1 MLTSVYPSI
10 FIVLYATELCC
21 EILSALC
28 LVYSNPSNYKTYATV
43 NHPVGIALNGAVML
57 ISEFYT
63 GSISDCQ
70 LVMSCSIAMLL
81 FAPF

>member
-10 FIVLYATELCC
+10 FIILYTTELRC

-28 LVYSNPSNYKTYATV
+28 LASSNRSRNKTHATV

-70 LVMSCSIAMLL
+70 LVM
-81 FAPF
+81 